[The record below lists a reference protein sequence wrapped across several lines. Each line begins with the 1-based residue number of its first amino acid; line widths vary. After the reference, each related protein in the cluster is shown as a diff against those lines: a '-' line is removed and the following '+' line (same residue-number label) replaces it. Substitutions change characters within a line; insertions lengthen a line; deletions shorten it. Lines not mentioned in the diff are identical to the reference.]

1 MENRSR
7 LPGEPSLDHPG
18 VPTGRRGHRAGMKP
32 LCGISSRLFWCL
44 PALPRKCSDSRV
56 GASSP
61 GKCRSPQ
68 TAPRLWR
75 PYLGSIEPSRSPE
88 VMLDAFRAI
97 LTGPE
102 SCLLQLR
109 PYAHTQVPASELR
122 SAVPKW
128 GAAAARLPSRD
139 HIRTIR
145 ATGRSANRDGPL
157 VQPAAA
163 DPIRMG
169 QMQQVALIAT
179 CLPMSAIAGEPSG
192 MMYELRA
199 GRLACVAQV
208 Q

>member
-1 MENRSR
+1 M
-7 LPGEPSLDHPG
+7 
-18 VPTGRRGHRAGMKP
+18 
-32 LCGISSRLFWCL
+32 
-44 PALPRKCSDSRV
+44 

-88 VMLDAFRAI
+88 VMLDAFRAS

-109 PYAHTQVPASELR
+109 PCMHKFQRAQIGRSVMPQRPGCRAGIIYER
-122 SAVPKW
+122 SALL
-128 GAAAARLPSRD
+128 AAPRIVMGRLCNLLQLTS
-139 HIRTIR
+139 
-145 ATGRSANRDGPL
+145 
-157 VQPAAA
+157 
-163 DPIRMG
+163 IRMG